1 MLVYDVYATDA
12 QLQEDRGGL
21 MKIIIANVSDPP
33 IYQQIKDQIKDA
45 ILHGE
50 LKEGELLPSIR
61 ALAND
66 LRVSVLTTRRV
77 YDELGSEGFVISKAG
92 KGSFVATEN
101 LELLRE
107 SKRHRVEVKLTEAW
121 KSARSLGISKNE
133 LYSMMDLLFVEG
145 DEE

>member
-1 MLVYDVYATDA
+1 
-12 QLQEDRGGL
+12 

-50 LKEGELLPSIR
+50 LKEAELLPSIR

-77 YDELGSEGFVISKAG
+77 YDELGLEGFVISKAG

-107 SKRHRVEVKLTEAW
+107 SKRHMVEVKLTEAW
-121 KSARSLGISKNE
+121 KSACSLGITKNE
-133 LYSMMDLLFVEG
+133 LYTMMDLLFVEE
-145 DEE
+145 DTE